1 MKPKK
6 FDCVAMK
13 HAAAEKIQGQLKG
26 KSIEEQ
32 LAFWQSGE
40 QELFAKCRGVVSSL
54 PIEKAA

>member
-1 MKPKK
+1 
-6 FDCVAMK
+6 MK
-13 HAAAEKIQGQLKG
+13 HAAAEKIQEQLKG